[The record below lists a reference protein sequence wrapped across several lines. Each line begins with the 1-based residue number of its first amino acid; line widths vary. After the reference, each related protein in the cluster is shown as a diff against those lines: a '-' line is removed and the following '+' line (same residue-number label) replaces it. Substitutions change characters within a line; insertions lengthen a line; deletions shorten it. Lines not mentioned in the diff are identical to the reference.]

1 MRPWGWGDFVYLC
14 LVNFSELDIKVDK
27 MYRAYRIR
35 LCLFAYRMVHSLDD
49 AEDIVH
55 NVFLNIFE
63 KEGSFNNIVDLK
75 PYLYRSVHNACI
87 NHLKKSQKI
96 PQTSTQE
103 PVNLDEE
110 DYLVKRIEDEVLWEL
125 AQAVESLPSKCR
137 EVFKLGYMK
146 HMSNEQ
152 IAAELNISINTVK
165 SQKQRAKQLLKEQL
179 KDLFVL
185 LMIFLKDF

>member
-1 MRPWGWGDFVYLC
+1 
-14 LVNFSELDIKVDK
+14 

-55 NVFLNIFE
+55 NVFLKIFE
-63 KEGSFNNIVDLK
+63 KEDSLNDIVELK
-75 PYLYRSVHNACI
+75 PYLYKAVHNACI

-96 PQTSTQE
+96 SQTSTIE
-103 PVNLDEE
+103 PVTPDGE

-125 AQAVESLPSKCR
+125 AQAVESLPTKCR
-137 EVFKLGYMK
+137 EVFKLSYMK
-146 HMSNEQ
+146 HMSNDQ
-152 IAAELNISINTVK
+152 IATELKISVNTVK

-185 LMIFLKDF
+185 LMFFLKDF